1 MRRVLAASLSLMTL
15 TRVDFHRSKA
25 LLRRLAISLC
35 RVALKHTSQPYE
47 LRPVRCVV
55 FAPHQ
60 DDETLGCGGLIAR
73 KRNEG
78 LPVDV
83 VFLTDG
89 SASHP
94 HHPTISPAD
103 VVAIRH
109 REARE
114 ALAILGVES
123 SAIHFLNEP
132 DGMLNHLGDDHRAA
146 LVQRLTRL
154 LRHIQ
159 PHEIFLPCNPDGS
172 TEHDA
177 AFAFIA
183 EAVFSS
189 KLRPAIWQYPVWSWY
204 NPMLLI
210 ERMIFT
216 SGRCRV
222 PTEDYQ
228 LIKTSALACYRS
240 QTHPMPPQLEPA
252 LPPELVQIFNSEV
265 EYFFRFE
272 LPSTGARFDSSPPIL

>member
-1 MRRVLAASLSLMTL
+1 MRRVLAASFSLMTL

-25 LLRRLAISLC
+25 LLRRLAISWC
-35 RVALKHTSQPYE
+35 RVALNYTSQPYE
-47 LRPVRCVV
+47 LRPVRCIV

-94 HHPTISPAD
+94 HHPTVSPLD
-103 VVAIRH
+103 VAAIRH

-123 SAIHFLNEP
+123 SAIHFLDEP
-132 DGMLNHLGDDHRAA
+132 DGMLQHLDKDRRAA
-146 LVQRLTRL
+146 LVQRITTL
-154 LRHIQ
+154 LRLIR
-159 PHEIFLPCNPDGS
+159 PNEIFLPCNPDGS

-183 EAVFSS
+183 EAVLSS

-204 NPMLLI
+204 NPMLLL

-222 PTEDYQ
+222 PSGDYQ

-240 QTHPMPPQLEPA
+240 QTYPLPPQREPA
-252 LPPELVQIFNSEV
+252 LPPELVRIFNSDV
-265 EYFFRFE
+265 EYFFRYE
-272 LPSTGARFDSSPPIL
+272 LPATGEKYDSPPAIV

>member
-1 MRRVLAASLSLMTL
+1 MRHIIAFSLSALTL
-15 TRVDFHRSKA
+15 ARMDLKRSKA
-25 LLRRLAISLC
+25 QLRRLAIGVC
-35 RVALKHTSQPYE
+35 RTALNYLSQPYVM
-47 LRPVRCVV
+47 RPVRAVV

-83 VFLTDG
+83 IFITDG

-94 HHPTISPAD
+94 GHPIYPPPAIT
-103 VVAIRH
+103 AIR
-109 REARE
+109 RQEARE

-123 SAIHFLNEP
+123 SAMHFLDEP
-132 DGMLNHLGDDHRAA
+132 DGTLNHLAADHRAA
-146 LVQRLTRL
+146 LITKVIKL
-154 LRHIQ
+154 LHQLRPQ
-159 PHEIFLPCNPDGS
+159 EIFLPCNPDGS
-172 TEHDA
+172 SEHDA

-183 EAVFSS
+183 EAVHRS

-240 QTHPMPPQLEPA
+240 QIHPLPPQFQPA
-252 LPPELVQIFNSEV
+252 LPSELVAIFNSEV

-272 LPSTGARFDSSPPIL
+272 LPDVGETFGSPPTVV